1 MEGKEAM
8 QKIER
13 VVDQWKPYYHMCRV
27 GRTNAEK
34 KSISLEEDPQIQQQL
49 NGREGG
55 NAEIKRVVNQWKP
68 HYYMCR
74 VSHQRRKD
82 ECFARGGS
90 QDPTIAEWKGK
101 RQCQNKEARG
111 PMETPRSSHVLGPT
125 D

>member
-34 KSISLEEDPQIQQQL
+34 KSISLEEDPWIQQQL

-55 NAEIKRVVNQWKP
+55 NAEIKRVVDQWKP

-74 VSHQRRKD
+74 VGRTNAEKKSISL
-82 ECFARGGS
+82 EE
-90 QDPTIAEWKGK
+90 DPRI
-101 RQCQNKEARG
+101 Q
-111 PMETPRSSHVLGPT
+111 P
-125 D
+125 